1 MSDRYTVGKMP
12 RGELVYKCCLECYK
26 YLDPEI
32 YKRLKKHKWLYI
44 KTGNK
49 YTEYEEWDGV
59 LDGFKP
65 AYVPSFPVSTGYSRW
80 WVRYG
85 MFVYDGQLGATYI
98 GLSKIAISEHYVVE
112 KIAIKEPGAFKS
124 YPASAGSL
132 TGAELPVVRRRDGYL
147 RVGSWLAWHRVLG
160 TLDDGRWVLIGDDGL
175 YEAVFT
181 ATVER
186 PLETFGEVGYVRVVG
201 PYVGDVDLVQ
211 SPCGAPRLVAC
222 GEEGVKVARALLE
235 YVRGVLAGWGVV
247 PDLFVPSSWS
257 CSRPFVI
264 PELAELD
271 IPNWVVLD
279 WPLADPCPPVL
290 LAMSQDP
297 LGLLTDATCH
307 TCWD

>member
-1 MSDRYTVGKMP
+1 MSDRYTVGRTS
-12 RGELVYKCCLECYK
+12 RGMLVYRCRFEEYESLNTCTYEEMKK
-26 YLDPEI
+26 YGL
-32 YKRLKKHKWLYI
+32 LKVVRGDVEYEPWNFDFGDFKPVCI
-44 KTGNK
+44 PSVKTGGGFTRWWFR
-49 YTEYEEWDGV
+49 YGIFAREDFRGV
-59 LDGFKP
+59 LYMK
-65 AYVPSFPVSTGYSRW
+65 
-80 WVRYG
+80 
-85 MFVYDGQLGATYI
+85 
-98 GLSKIAISEHYVVE
+98 LSNIAISENYTVDRVDLNS
-112 KIAIKEPGAFKS
+112 KCR
-124 YPASAGSL
+124 YPAGAGSL
-132 TGAELPVVRRRDGYL
+132 TGAELPVVRRKDGYL

-181 ATVER
+181 PTVKD
-186 PLETFGEVGYVRVVG
+186 PLEVFGEVGYVRVVG

-222 GEEGVKVARALLE
+222 SEEGVKVARALLG

-247 PDLFVPSSWS
+247 SDLFVPSSWS